1 MGLQTTPRWMVPE
14 SSGQSKTKT
23 ARSTPIWQAARP
35 TPSAAYIVATMSA
48 TSERSSSSYDVTGR
62 ARRCMTSVPQ
72 RVTGRTVPP
81 SGSSAES
88 GETGSRSGAVGK
100 QGRGWPCGES

>member
-1 MGLQTTPRWMVPE
+1 LHTTPTVWSP
-14 SSGQSKTKT
+14 SASGQSKTKT

-48 TSERSSSSYDVTGR
+48 TRLRKSSSYVVTGSW
-62 ARRCMTSVPQ
+62 ARCMTGAPQ

-81 SGSSAES
+81 VGSGPNGACTVCSDMAQILR
-88 GETGSRSGAVGK
+88 TGRRHV
-100 QGRGWPCGES
+100 